1 MDFVVCCM
9 THECVSGSIGL
20 HCSTMSAKNETRV
33 ILTILY
39 SCKSSVVVVVI
50 VEIFI
55 HGAVKVT
62 NAPQSQLNK

>member
-33 ILTILY
+33 NYLDYLVQLQVVCCSSSNSRNIYTRR
-39 SCKSSVVVVVI
+39 SKSNS
-50 VEIFI
+50 
-55 HGAVKVT
+55 H
-62 NAPQSQLNK
+62 